1 MYNLLEY
8 SHNYLMTSESLFN
21 YYRDKI
27 DEVDNNASDGKSFE
41 YKTKIEGKIP
51 ETLSQSGFSGD
62 VDQPP
67 QPPVPSVNVE
77 VALPLKYRSNFTRSF
92 DLTLINFEV
101 ELDLLWKKDCLLI
114 GYYNSI
120 TDVDFKIIS
129 CKFYVIVVTLCI
141 NDNIKFLEHL
151 KQGFRRTIYWN
162 KYRSEITTQSKN
174 NNLD

>member
-8 SHNYLMTSESLFN
+8 SHNYLMTSGSLFN

-27 DEVDNNASDGKSFE
+27 DEVDNNASDGKSFD
-41 YKTKIEGKIP
+41 YKTKMEGKIP

-62 VDQPP
+62 ADQPP

-77 VALPLKYRSNFTRSF
+77 VALPLKYLSNFTRSF

-101 ELDLLWKKDCLLI
+101 ELDLLWKKDCLSI

-120 TDVDFKIIS
+120 TVVDFKIIS
-129 CKFYVIVVTLCI
+129 CKFYVTVVTLCI

-151 KQGFRRTIYWN
+151 KQGFRRTICWN